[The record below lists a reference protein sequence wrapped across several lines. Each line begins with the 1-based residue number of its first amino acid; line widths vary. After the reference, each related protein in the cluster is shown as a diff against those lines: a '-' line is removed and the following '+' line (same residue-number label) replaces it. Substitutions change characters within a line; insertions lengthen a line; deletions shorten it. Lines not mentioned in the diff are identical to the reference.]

1 VFHVSLLRKAELDP
15 TKVLPQVPIDIQEGL
30 IVEVQLVRILNHNV
44 KELRN
49 KKVHLVKIL

>member
-49 KKVHLVKIL
+49 KKVDLVKIL